1 MANIK
6 PIEQSADKWRRRA
19 EVAGEDYRA
28 GVRNPRRPWAQAAA
42 EAEQNYR
49 AGVTAAASRGAF
61 SAGVKRA
68 GEERWRQMSEAK
80 GPSRF
85 AEGVAIGQP
94 DWVRGFTPYHQAI
107 SSVSLPARGPRGS
120 EQNYQRSV
128 SVGKTLRAVKERLQG
143 GGR

>member
-6 PIEQSADKWRRRA
+6 PIDQSADKWRRRA
-19 EVAGEDYRA
+19 EQAGEDYRA
-28 GVRNPRRPWAQAAA
+28 GVRAPRRPWSQAAV

-49 AGVTAAASRGAF
+49 AGVTAAANRGAF

-68 GEERWRQMSEAK
+68 GEERWRAMSEAK

-94 DWVRGFTPYHQAI
+94 DWAKAFAPYHQV
-107 SSVSLPARGPRGS
+107 VSALQLAPRGPRGS
-120 EQNYQRSV
+120 EQNYQRAV
-128 SVGKTLRAVKERLQG
+128 GVGKALRAAKERIQG